1 MLYLLPKGTVKDTEL
16 EQLAKKASVG
26 YEQIETLRDFVL
38 ATTAPG
44 TTLITIPD
52 RTFELLT
59 RVASDLLPEGEVYP
73 VVPDAPDHA
82 PSMIFQGL
90 MDQFPKMHYDTL
102 EQQLLKSGLLA
113 SDGRGIENNSLAAR
127 QGKPPLASS
136 DVNLDRLDH
145 EQSFSEGDED
155 GEALS

>member
-1 MLYLLPKGTVKDTEL
+1 MLYLLPKATAKDTEL

-26 YEQIETLRDFVL
+26 YESIDTLRDFVL
-38 ATTAPG
+38 VTTAPG
-44 TTLITIPD
+44 TTLVTIPD
-52 RTFELLT
+52 RTFELIT

-73 VVPDAPDHA
+73 IVPDAPDHA

-113 SDGRGIENNSLAAR
+113 SDGASVESNSLATR

-136 DVNLDRLDH
+136 DVNLDKLDH
-145 EQSFSEGDED
+145 ERSFGEETDD
-155 GEALS
+155 GETLS